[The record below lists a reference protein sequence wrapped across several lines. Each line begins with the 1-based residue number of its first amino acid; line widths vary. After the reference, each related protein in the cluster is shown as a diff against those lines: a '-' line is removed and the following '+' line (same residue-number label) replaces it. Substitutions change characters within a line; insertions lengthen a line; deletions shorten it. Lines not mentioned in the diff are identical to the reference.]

1 MGALIVK
8 RNLMKYLMIN
18 ENNEICVTNNRDDAK
33 EFSGGYAVTVIN
45 LGNLTL
51 SGGEKIP
58 EWAPADVRLQRSL
71 DRIDAAAAEARK
83 QIKEST

>member
-1 MGALIVK
+1 
-8 RNLMKYLMIN
+8 MKYLMIN
-18 ENNEICVTNNRDDAK
+18 ESNEICVTNNRDDAK

-58 EWAPADVRLQRSL
+58 EYAPQKIRLQRDL
-71 DRIDAAAAEARK
+71 ERIYNANTRREKPSPKNIR
-83 QIKEST
+83 